1 MKRLLIGTF
10 VAVMFLGCVKKDV
23 YLKDT
28 GALKDRIASLEADN
42 GKLNG
47 EKDKLIGEKDKLK
60 GDNDILGAQ
69 LSAMGGKNVSLNDN
83 LKQTIAKMNE
93 LKAQAENR
101 KVKIAELKAKLQ
113 SMVSAGQ
120 LKIRT
125 DKGRMIVEMAEKV
138 LFDSGKFKLKPE
150 GLLALEQ
157 LTEIL
162 KTLEG
167 RTFQVAGHTDDVG
180 ADDMNWTLSLNR
192 AKSVAQYM
200 IEKGMPAERLSAA
213 GYGKFQPVA
222 PNDTPEGKAQNRR
235 IEIALVPNIEEILGF
250 GAE

>member
-1 MKRLLIGTF
+1 
-10 VAVMFLGCVKKDV
+10 
-23 YLKDT
+23 
-28 GALKDRIASLEADN
+28 
-42 GKLNG
+42 
-47 EKDKLIGEKDKLK
+47 
-60 GDNDILGAQ
+60 
-69 LSAMGGKNVSLNDN
+69 
-83 LKQTIAKMNE
+83 MNE

-222 PNDTPEGKAQNRR
+222 PNDSPEGKAQNRR